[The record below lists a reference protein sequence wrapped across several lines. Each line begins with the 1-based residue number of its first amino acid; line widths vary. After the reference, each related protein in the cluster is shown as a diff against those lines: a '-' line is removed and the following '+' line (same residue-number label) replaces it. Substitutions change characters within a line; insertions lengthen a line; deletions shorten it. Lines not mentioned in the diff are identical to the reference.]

1 MWFFIFVSSIVDEVM
16 ALADSDLIPATP
28 ATSLIKLI

>member
-1 MWFFIFVSSIVDEVM
+1 MWLFIFVSAIGVM
-16 ALADSDLIPATP
+16 ALADLDFVPATP